1 MHTHKFLVMLAAV
14 ISLSVVA
21 CAVSNTI
28 ADTSTYTLKET
39 SWVLV
44 NLHDQSLIPD
54 SLITLNVESGKMT
67 GKDGCNNYN
76 TAYTLNADKLSI
88 NSNVAA
94 TMMACPEPIM
104 QQASAYVTA
113 LTATT
118 AYKIDS
124 SQLTL
129 IDANGKTLA
138 TFTKQSGEMNGT
150 AWQVMS
156 INNGKQAVI
165 SLINASKLTS
175 VFGTDGK
182 LSGSAGCNN
191 YTASYEYDVT
201 GKHVKIWSVASTRK
215 MCSQPTGVMEQ
226 ETQFLQALATVA
238 TYRIDG
244 KKLELRTANGALAVI
259 LVSH

>member
-1 MHTHKFLVMLAAV
+1 
-14 ISLSVVA
+14 
-21 CAVSNTI
+21 
-28 ADTSTYTLKET
+28 
-39 SWVLV
+39 
-44 NLHDQSLIPD
+44 
-54 SLITLNVESGKMT
+54 
-67 GKDGCNNYN
+67 
-76 TAYTLNADKLSI
+76 
-88 NSNVAA
+88 
-94 TMMACPEPIM
+94 MMACPEAIM
-104 QQASAYVTA
+104 QQASAYINA
-113 LTATT
+113 LTAATT
-118 AYKIDS
+118 YKMDS

-129 IDANGKTLA
+129 IDADGKTLA
-138 TFTKQSGEMNGT
+138 TFTKQSGELNGT

-156 INNGKQAVI
+156 INNGKQAVT
-165 SLINASKLTS
+165 SVINASKLTS